1 VTRET
6 VFLTGATGFV
16 GRHVLDALIE
26 RGYRV
31 HALVRDGITQLPREC
46 EPVRGDLTS
55 PGALVPLLRGSRF
68 VVHTAAV
75 YSFAP
80 RDRRLVH
87 TVNVRGTTGL
97 LEAARIAGVE
107 RAVVTSSS
115 ATAGPARGGRPAT
128 EDDWAEGSH
137 GGSTYH
143 ASKLLQERAALA
155 ARIPVTTVL
164 PTAPIGRGDARP
176 TPTGRMVVDVIRG
189 RIPAFLGGGM
199 NVVAVT
205 DVARAHVLALE
216 RGRPRERYIAG
227 GVDLT
232 LAELFQLIA
241 RAAGRRAPRMR
252 VPYPVAFAVGA
263 LDTLRSRITGGEPA
277 VPLEGVRMGRLSMY
291 ASSAKAMRELG
302 YEPHPIEPAIDD
314 AVRWYRDHGYAA

>member
-1 VTRET
+1 MTRET